1 MEEGKKK
8 TIMIV
13 VIAVCLVAAVV
24 IGYKYTFAPT
34 DAGIEVFKGQQI
46 WVKCNNPDCGAEYEM
61 DKAEYFRQIE
71 ELALANPP
79 EMMQTPPLVC
89 EKCGEKSVYRAV
101 KCAKCGKIFFYGA
114 AGTGDFPD
122 RCECGYSQIEE
133 NRRKKA
139 EARRRGE

>member
-24 IGYKYTFAPT
+24 IGYKYTFAPP
-34 DAGIEVFKGQQI
+34 DAGIEAFKGQQI

-61 DKAEYFRQIE
+61 DKAECFRQIE
-71 ELALANPP
+71 EKMRPGMSQA
-79 EMMQTPPLVC
+79 PPLVC
-89 EKCGEKSVYRAV
+89 EKCGEESLYRAV
-101 KCAKCGKIFFYGA
+101 KCAKCGKTFFFGA
-114 AGTGDFPD
+114 VGTGDFPD

-133 NRRKKA
+133 NRKKAA
-139 EARRRGE
+139 EARRQGK